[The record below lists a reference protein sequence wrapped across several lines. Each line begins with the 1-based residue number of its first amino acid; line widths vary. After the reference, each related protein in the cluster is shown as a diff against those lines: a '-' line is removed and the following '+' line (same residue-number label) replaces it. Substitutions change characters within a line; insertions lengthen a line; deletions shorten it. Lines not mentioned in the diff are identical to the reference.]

1 MTGDADFRL
10 DSKVA
15 VVTGAARGIGRA
27 VAERLAAAGAHV
39 VIADRDDAEAALTS
53 AAIVRSGGTASAL
66 PLDVTDRD
74 QIAAAVEHLAATHGR
89 IDVLVNNAGIVR
101 NAPAIEMSP
110 DDWQSVIDIDLGGV
124 FHCSQAFGRRMI
136 ADGGGAIVNIS
147 SICGE
152 VAVYPQPQVSYN
164 AAKAGVNLLTKSLA
178 VEWAKQG
185 VRVNA
190 VAPGYVGT
198 ELTLRGR
205 SNADWF
211 GTWMRMTPMG
221 RLGEPREIANA
232 VLFLAADA
240 SSYITGT
247 VLTVDGGYTAL

>member
-1 MTGDADFRL
+1 MSDQDFRL
-10 DSKVA
+10 DGKRA
-15 VVTGAARGIGRA
+15 VVTGGARGIGRA
-27 VAERLAAAGAHV
+27 IAERLAVAGAKV
-39 VIADRDDAEAALTS
+39 VIADRDEDEGRAVANIIEA
-53 AAIVRSGGTASAL
+53 SGGSASFI
-66 PLDVTDRD
+66 PLDVTKPDLV
-74 QIAAAVEHLAATHGR
+74 AAAAETIEATLGPV
-89 IDVLVNNAGIVR
+89 DVLVNNAGVVR
-101 NAPAIEMSP
+101 NAPAAEMSL
-110 DDWQSVIDIDLGGV
+110 DDWKTVIDIDLGGV
-124 FHCSQAFGRRMI
+124 FLCAQAFGKRMV
-136 ADGGGAIVNIS
+136 ASGRGSIVNIS

-152 VAVYPQPQVSYN
+152 VTVHPQPQVSYN

-178 VEWAKQG
+178 VEWAKKG

-205 SNADWF
+205 SNPEWF
-211 GTWMRMTPMG
+211 NTWMAMTPMG

-247 VLTVDGGYTAL
+247 VLTIDGGYTAM

>member
-1 MTGDADFRL
+1 MSDADFRL
-10 DSKVA
+10 DGKRA

-27 VAERLAAAGAHV
+27 IAERLALAGAHV
-39 VIADRDDAEAALTS
+39 VIADRDEAEGKMSVAAIEAAGGKS
-53 AAIVRSGGTASAL
+53 AFVS
-66 PLDVTDRD
+66 LDVTD
-74 QIAAAVEHLAATHGR
+74 AVAVAKAVNSICDEHGPV
-89 IDVLVNNAGIVR
+89 DVLVNNAGIVR
-101 NAPAIEMSP
+101 NAPAVEMTL
-110 DDWQSVIDIDLGGV
+110 DDWKSVIDIDLGGV
-124 FHCSQAFGRRMI
+124 FHCAQAFGKRMVAAGRGSI
-136 ADGGGAIVNIS
+136 INIS

-152 VAVYPQPQVSYN
+152 VTVYPQPQVSYN

-178 VEWAKQG
+178 VEWAKSG

-205 SNADWF
+205 SNPEWF

-247 VLTVDGGYTAL
+247 VLTIDGGYTAL

>member
-10 DSKVA
+10 DGKVA

-39 VIADRDDAEAALTS
+39 VIADRDEAETAVAMS
-53 AAIVRSGGTASAL
+53 AIEQAGGTASAIA
-66 PLDVTDRD
+66 LDVTDRD
-74 QIAAAVEHLAATHGR
+74 QIAEVVERLYAAHRR
-89 IDVLVNNAGIVR
+89 IDILISNAGIVR
-101 NAPAIEMSP
+101 NAPAAEMSL
-110 DDWQSVIDIDLGGV
+110 DDWKSVIDIDLGGV
-124 FHCSQAFGRRMI
+124 FNCSQAFGRRMI
-136 ADGGGAIVNIS
+136 ADGRGVIVNIS

-152 VAVYPQPQVSYN
+152 VTVYPQPQVSYN

-190 VAPGYVGT
+190 VAPGYVAT

-205 SNADWF
+205 SNEEWF

-247 VLTVDGGYTAL
+247 VLTVDGGYTAM

>member
-1 MTGDADFRL
+1 M
-10 DSKVA
+10 V
-15 VVTGAARGIGRA
+15 
-27 VAERLAAAGAHV
+27 AAG
-39 VIADRDDAEAALTS
+39 RGS
-53 AAIVRSGGTASAL
+53 
-66 PLDVTDRD
+66 
-74 QIAAAVEHLAATHGR
+74 
-89 IDVLVNNAGIVR
+89 
-101 NAPAIEMSP
+101 M
-110 DDWQSVIDIDLGGV
+110 
-124 FHCSQAFGRRMI
+124 
-136 ADGGGAIVNIS
+136 VNIS

-152 VAVYPQPQVSYN
+152 VTVYPQPQVSYN

-178 VEWAKQG
+178 VEWAKSG

-205 SNADWF
+205 SNAEWYD
-211 GTWMRMTPMG
+211 TWMRMTPMG

-247 VLTVDGGYTAL
+247 VLTIDGGYTAM

>member
-1 MTGDADFRL
+1 MSDADFRL
-10 DSKVA
+10 DGKRA

-27 VAERLAAAGAHV
+27 IAERLAGAGAHV
-39 VIADRDDAEAALTS
+39 IVADVDEAEGKVVVS
-53 AAIVRSGGTASAL
+53 AIEAVGGKAGFVS
-66 PLDVTDRD
+66 LDVTDPTAV
-74 QIAAAVEHLAATHGR
+74 AAAVEAIYADHGAV
-89 IDVLVNNAGIVR
+89 DVLVNNAGIVR
-101 NAPAIEMSP
+101 NAAALEMSL
-110 DDWQSVIDIDLGGV
+110 DDWKSVLDIDLGGV
-124 FHCSQAFGRRMI
+124 FHCAQAFGRKMV
-136 ADGGGAIVNIS
+136 ADGRGAVVNIS

-152 VAVYPQPQVSYN
+152 VTVYPQPQVSYN

-178 VEWAKQG
+178 VEWARTG

-205 SNADWF
+205 GNSEWF
-211 GTWMRMTPMG
+211 DTWMRMTPMG

-247 VLTVDGGYTAL
+247 VLTIDGGYTAM

>member
-1 MTGDADFRL
+1 MSNADFRL
-10 DSKVA
+10 DGRRA

-27 VAERLAAAGAHV
+27 IAERLALAGAHV
-39 VIADRDDAEAALTS
+39 IIADRDEAEGKIAVAAIEAA
-53 AAIVRSGGTASAL
+53 GGKGAFVS
-66 PLDVTDRD
+66 LDVTDPVAVA
-74 QIAAAVEHLAATHGR
+74 QAADSIYQMHGSV
-89 IDVLVNNAGIVR
+89 DVLVNNAGIVR
-101 NAPAIEMSP
+101 NAPAAEMSL
-110 DDWQSVIDIDLGGV
+110 DDWKSVIDIDLGGV
-124 FHCSQAFGRRMI
+124 FHCAQAFGKRMV
-136 ADGGGAIVNIS
+136 AAGRGSMVNIS

-152 VAVYPQPQVSYN
+152 VTVYPQPQVSYN

-178 VEWAKQG
+178 VEWAKSG

-190 VAPGYVGT
+190 VAPGHVAT

-205 SNADWF
+205 SNPEWF
-211 GTWMRMTPMG
+211 DTWMRMTPMG

-247 VLTVDGGYTAL
+247 VLTIDGGYTAL

>member
-1 MTGDADFRL
+1 MSNADFRL
-10 DSKVA
+10 DGRRA

-27 VAERLAAAGAHV
+27 IAERLALAGAHV
-39 VIADRDDAEAALTS
+39 VIADRDETEGKIAVAAIEAA
-53 AAIVRSGGTASAL
+53 GGKGAFVS
-66 PLDVTDRD
+66 LDVTDPVAVA
-74 QIAAAVEHLAATHGR
+74 QAADSIYQMHGSV
-89 IDVLVNNAGIVR
+89 DVLVNNAGIVR
-101 NAPAIEMSP
+101 NAPAAEMSL
-110 DDWQSVIDIDLGGV
+110 DDWKSVIDIDLGGV
-124 FHCSQAFGRRMI
+124 FHCAQAFGKRMV
-136 ADGGGAIVNIS
+136 AAGRGSMVNIS

-152 VAVYPQPQVSYN
+152 VTVYPQPQVSYN

-178 VEWAKQG
+178 VEWAKSG

-190 VAPGYVGT
+190 VAPGYVAT

-205 SNADWF
+205 SNPEWF
-211 GTWMRMTPMG
+211 DTWMRMTPMG

-247 VLTVDGGYTAL
+247 VLTIDGGYTAL

>member
-1 MTGDADFRL
+1 MADADFRL
-10 DSKVA
+10 DGKRA

-27 VAERLAAAGAHV
+27 IAERLALAGAHV
-39 VIADRDDAEAALTS
+39 IIADRDEAEGAILVDAIAGAGGKAAFV
-53 AAIVRSGGTASAL
+53 AF
-66 PLDVTDRD
+66 DVA
-74 QIAAAVEHLAATHGR
+74 QPGMVAAAVETIYASHGAV
-89 IDVLVNNAGIVR
+89 DVLVNNAGIVR
-101 NAPAIEMSP
+101 NVPALEMRL
-110 DDWQSVIDIDLGGV
+110 DDWKSVLDIDLGGV
-124 FHCSQAFGRRMI
+124 FNCAQAFGRHMVAAGRGSM
-136 ADGGGAIVNIS
+136 VNIS

-152 VAVYPQPQVSYN
+152 VTVHPQPQVSYN

-178 VEWAKQG
+178 VEWAKSG

-198 ELTLRGR
+198 QLTLRGR
-205 SNADWF
+205 SNPEWF
-211 GTWMRMTPMG
+211 DTWIRMTPMG

-247 VLTVDGGYTAL
+247 VLTIDGGYTAM

>member
-1 MTGDADFRL
+1 MSDADFRL
-10 DSKVA
+10 DGKRA

-27 VAERLAAAGAHV
+27 IAERLAVAGAHV
-39 VIADRDDAEAALTS
+39 IIADRDADEGRAVA
-53 AAIVRSGGTASAL
+53 AAIADGGGRAAFVA
-66 PLDVTDRD
+66 LDVTRPEEV
-74 QIAAAVEHLAATHGR
+74 QQVAEAIHAEHGAV
-89 IDVLVNNAGIVR
+89 DVLVNNAGIVR
-101 NAPAIEMSP
+101 NAAALDMSL
-110 DDWQSVIDIDLGGV
+110 DDWKTVLDIDLGGV
-124 FHCSQAFGRRMI
+124 FLCAQAFGRHMVAAGRGVM
-136 ADGGGAIVNIS
+136 VNIS

-152 VAVYPQPQVSYN
+152 VTVHPQSQVSYN

-178 VEWAKQG
+178 VEWAKAG

-205 SNADWF
+205 SNPEWF
-211 GTWMRMTPMG
+211 DTWMRMTPMG

-232 VLFLAADA
+232 VLFLASDA

-247 VLTVDGGYTAL
+247 VLTIDGGYTAM

>member
-1 MTGDADFRL
+1 MSDADFRL
-10 DSKVA
+10 DGKRA
-15 VVTGAARGIGRA
+15 VVTGAARGIGREI
-27 VAERLAAAGAHV
+27 AERLAGAGAHV
-39 VIADRDDAEAALTS
+39 IVADIDEAEGRA
-53 AAIVRSGGTASAL
+53 VASAIEVGGGKAVFVS
-66 PLDVTDRD
+66 LDVTD
-74 QIAAAVEHLAATHGR
+74 AAAVGVAVEAIYADHGAV
-89 IDVLVNNAGIVR
+89 DVLVNNAGIVR
-101 NAPAIEMSP
+101 NAPALEMSP
-110 DDWQSVIDIDLGGV
+110 DDWKAVLDINLGGV
-124 FHCSQAFGRRMI
+124 FHCAQAFGRRMVT
-136 ADGGGAIVNIS
+136 AGRGVMVNIS

-152 VAVYPQPQVSYN
+152 VTVYPQPQISYN

-178 VEWAKQG
+178 VEWAKSG

-205 SNADWF
+205 SNPEWF
-211 GTWMRMTPMG
+211 DTWMRMTPMG

-247 VLTVDGGYTAL
+247 VLTIDGGYTAL

>member
-1 MTGDADFRL
+1 MSDADFRL
-10 DSKVA
+10 DGKRT

-27 VAERLAAAGAHV
+27 IAERLARAGADV
-39 VIADRDDAEAALTS
+39 VVADRDEAEGAAAAEAIVNAGGK
-53 AAIVRSGGTASAL
+53 AAFVA
-66 PLDVTDRD
+66 LDVTDPGSVAHVAETIHRRHG
-74 QIAAAVEHLAATHGR
+74 AV
-89 IDVLVNNAGIVR
+89 DVLVNNAGIVR
-101 NAPAIEMSP
+101 NAPAAEMSLE
-110 DDWQSVIDIDLGGV
+110 DWKSVIDIDLGGV
-124 FHCSQAFGRRMI
+124 FLCAQAFGRHMVAAGR
-136 ADGGGAIVNIS
+136 GAMVNIS

-152 VAVYPQPQVSYN
+152 IVVHPQPQASYN

-178 VEWAKQG
+178 VEWAQSG

-190 VAPGYVGT
+190 VAPGYVAT

-205 SNADWF
+205 SNPEWF
-211 GTWMRMTPMG
+211 DTWMRMTPMR
-221 RLGEPREIANA
+221 RLGEPGEIANA

>member
-1 MTGDADFRL
+1 MSNADFRL
-10 DSKVA
+10 DGKRA

-27 VAERLAAAGAHV
+27 IAERLAAAGAEV
-39 VIADRDDAEAALTS
+39 FVADRDEAEGEVTAKAIAA
-53 AAIVRSGGTASAL
+53 AGGKARFVK
-66 PLDVTDRD
+66 LDVTDPAM
-74 QIAAAVEHLAATHGR
+74 IVEAVEAIYRQHGR
-89 IDVLVNNAGIVR
+89 VDVLVNNAGIVR
-101 NAPAIEMSP
+101 NAPATEMSF
-110 DDWQSVIDIDLGGV
+110 DDWKAVIDIDLGGV
-124 FHCSQAFGRRMI
+124 FHCAQAFGRRMV
-136 ADGGGAIVNIS
+136 AAGRGTMVNVS
-147 SICGE
+147 SMCGE
-152 VAVYPQPQVSYN
+152 IVVHPQPQVAYN

-178 VEWAKQG
+178 VEWAKAG

-205 SNADWF
+205 SNPEWF
-211 GTWMRMTPMG
+211 DTWMDMTPMG

-247 VLTVDGGYTAL
+247 VLAIDGGYTAR

>member
-1 MTGDADFRL
+1 MGDADFRL
-10 DSKVA
+10 DGKRA

-27 VAERLAAAGAHV
+27 IAVRLSVAGAHV
-39 VIADRDDAEAALTS
+39 IIADRDEDEGKVVVDAIAQAGGS
-53 AAIVRSGGTASAL
+53 AAFVAI
-66 PLDVTDRD
+66 DVTKPDMV
-74 QIAAAVEHLAATHGR
+74 AAVAETIYSQHGAV
-89 IDVLVNNAGIVR
+89 DVLVNNAGIVR
-101 NAPAIEMSP
+101 NAPALEMSF
-110 DDWQSVIDIDLGGV
+110 DDWKSVLDIDLGGV
-124 FHCSQAFGRRMI
+124 FHCAQAFGRRMV
-136 ADGGGAIVNIS
+136 AAGRGSMVNIS

-152 VAVYPQPQVSYN
+152 VTVHPQPQVSYN

-178 VEWAKQG
+178 VEWAKSG

-205 SNADWF
+205 SNPEWYD
-211 GTWMRMTPMG
+211 TWMRMTPMG

-247 VLTVDGGYTAL
+247 VLTIDGGYTAM

>member
-1 MTGDADFRL
+1 MSNADFRL
-10 DSKVA
+10 DGRRA

-27 VAERLAAAGAHV
+27 IAERLALAGAHV
-39 VIADRDDAEAALTS
+39 IIADRDEAEGKIAVAAIEAA
-53 AAIVRSGGTASAL
+53 GGKGAFVS
-66 PLDVTDRD
+66 LDVTDPVAVA
-74 QIAAAVEHLAATHGR
+74 QAADSIYQMHGSV
-89 IDVLVNNAGIVR
+89 DVLVNNAGIVR
-101 NAPAIEMSP
+101 NAPAAEMSL
-110 DDWQSVIDIDLGGV
+110 DDWKSVIDIDLGGV
-124 FHCSQAFGRRMI
+124 FHCAQAFGKRMV
-136 ADGGGAIVNIS
+136 AAGRGSMVNIS

-152 VAVYPQPQVSYN
+152 VTVYPQPQVSYN

-178 VEWAKQG
+178 IEWAKSG

-190 VAPGYVGT
+190 VAPGYVAT

-205 SNADWF
+205 SNPEWF
-211 GTWMRMTPMG
+211 DTWMRMTPMG

-247 VLTVDGGYTAL
+247 VLTIDGGYTAL

>member
-1 MTGDADFRL
+1 MSNADFRL
-10 DSKVA
+10 DGRRA

-27 VAERLAAAGAHV
+27 IAERLALAGAHV
-39 VIADRDDAEAALTS
+39 VIADRDETEGKIAVAAIEAA
-53 AAIVRSGGTASAL
+53 GGKGAFVS
-66 PLDVTDRD
+66 LDVTDPVAVA
-74 QIAAAVEHLAATHGR
+74 QAADSIYQMHGSV
-89 IDVLVNNAGIVR
+89 DDLVNNAGIVR
-101 NAPAIEMSP
+101 NAPAAEMSL
-110 DDWQSVIDIDLGGV
+110 DDWKSVIDIDLGGV
-124 FHCSQAFGRRMI
+124 FHCAQAFGKRMV
-136 ADGGGAIVNIS
+136 AAGRGSMVNIS

-152 VAVYPQPQVSYN
+152 VTVYPQPQVSYN

-178 VEWAKQG
+178 VEWAKSG

-190 VAPGYVGT
+190 VAPGHVAT

-205 SNADWF
+205 SNPEWF
-211 GTWMRMTPMG
+211 DTWMRMTPMG

-247 VLTVDGGYTAL
+247 VLTIDGGYTAL

>member
-1 MTGDADFRL
+1 MTSDADFRL
-10 DSKVA
+10 DGKVA

-39 VIADRDDAEAALTS
+39 VIADRDEAEAAVAR
-53 AAIVRSGGTASAL
+53 AAIEATGAKASAIG
-66 PLDVTDRD
+66 LDVTDRQ
-74 QIAAAVEHLAATHGR
+74 QIAEVVERLYAAHGR
-89 IDVLVNNAGIVR
+89 IDILVNNAGIVR
-101 NAPAIEMSP
+101 NAPAAEMSF
-110 DDWQSVIDIDLGGV
+110 DDWRSVIDVDLGGV
-124 FHCSQAFGRRMI
+124 FNCSQAFGRRMI
-136 ADGGGAIVNIS
+136 ADGRGAIVNIS

-152 VAVYPQPQVSYN
+152 VTVHPQPQVSYN

-205 SNADWF
+205 SNEEWF
-211 GTWMRMTPMG
+211 STWMRMTPMG

-247 VLTVDGGYTAL
+247 VLTVDGGYTAM

>member
-10 DSKVA
+10 DGKVA

-39 VIADRDDAEAALTS
+39 VIADRDTAEAAVATS
-53 AAIVRSGGTASAL
+53 AIKQAGGKASAVA
-66 PLDVTDRD
+66 LDVTDRD
-74 QIAAAVEHLAATHGR
+74 QIAEVVERLYAAHDR
-89 IDVLVNNAGIVR
+89 IDILVNNAGIVR
-101 NAPAIEMSP
+101 NAPAAEMSL
-110 DDWQSVIDIDLGGV
+110 DDWKSVVDIDLGGV
-124 FHCSQAFGRRMI
+124 FHSSQAFGRRMI
-136 ADGGGAIVNIS
+136 ADGRGAIVNIS

-152 VAVYPQPQVSYN
+152 VTVYPQPQVSYN
-164 AAKAGVNLLTKSLA
+164 AAKAGVNMLTKSLA
-178 VEWAKQG
+178 VEWAKLG

-205 SNADWF
+205 SNEEWF

-247 VLTVDGGYTAL
+247 VLTVDGGYTAM